1 MESIVLKTIQ
11 TPEDGPWVHLID
23 AGPGRGLV
31 TGRGAM
37 RMTCGNWS
45 AVLAEDMEGEH
56 QLTDTVLKCSSALV
70 AAR

>member
-1 MESIVLKTIQ
+1 
-11 TPEDGPWVHLID
+11 
-23 AGPGRGLV
+23 
-31 TGRGAM
+31 M